1 VTLVVTDDQGA
12 PSTAAATLNVKPL
25 PADAYG
31 MAVVGDNPTFYWRL
45 NEANGSTAADESV
58 NGVNGVY
65 SGGITYQTP
74 STVTGPTGTGIT
86 TNGSDSQVTS
96 GQTFTNPTVYSEE
109 LWFNTTT
116 TTGGKLIG
124 FGDQPTG
131 FSGNYDRHVWMLNS
145 GQLEFGVWTGN
156 PNTITSPNSYN
167 DGKWHQVVA
176 TEGPSG
182 MVLYVDGQPVGTNG
196 NNQAQSYTGYWRV
209 GGDVTWGGSDSQYF
223 AGAIDEVA
231 VYPTALSAGQVAAH
245 YNAAPV
251 TAPANQSPTAVFS
264 QTCTNL
270 ACAFDGSTSHDS
282 DGTIASYLWDFSD
295 GATSTLAKPNH
306 TFAAAGDYQVSLTVT
321 DNGGATS
328 TVINTV
334 TVTVP
339 ANQSPTAVFSQTCT
353 NLACVFDGSTSTDPD
368 GTIAGYAW
376 DFGDTTTSGVAKPN
390 HTFAAAGDYQVRLTV
405 TDNDGAT
412 KTLIKTVTVTAPV
425 NKAPVAAFTP
435 TCTNLV
441 CSVDG
446 SASADPDGTIAGY
459 AWTFGDGGAATGVT
473 ASRPYTAAGDYT
485 ITLTVTDNGGAT
497 NAITHTVSPRPP
509 ANPSSTPYGT
519 DIFNRT
525 VASGWGSADTGGAWA
540 GSTTSLSVAAGA
552 GSVKMAAA
560 GSGPTVYLSSVST
573 ADTNT
578 AVTLTTDKAAT
589 GGGIFMATVGR
600 RVSASIDYRARV
612 RLLNNNTV
620 GVALLS
626 ENAGTE
632 TLLKGEQSLGGVTY
646 TPGMQLKVRLQVTGT
661 SPTTLRVK
669 VWPATATEPTAWLLS
684 TTDSA
689 PALQVAGT
697 VGLAAYLS
705 GTATNAPVIMK
716 ASAFSTGPTV
726 APPTAAFTW
735 NCTGQTC
742 SVDGSTS
749 TDPSGTI
756 SSYQWSWGDGVVTA
770 GVTSSHTFAD
780 PGTFR
785 ITLTV
790 TDPSGWT
797 SVTTRTVTV
806 PA

>member
-1 VTLVVTDDQGA
+1 
-12 PSTAAATLNVKPL
+12 
-25 PADAYG
+25 
-31 MAVVGDNPTFYWRL
+31 
-45 NEANGSTAADESV
+45 
-58 NGVNGVY
+58 
-65 SGGITYQTP
+65 
-74 STVTGPTGTGIT
+74 
-86 TNGSDSQVTS
+86 
-96 GQTFTNPTVYSEE
+96 
-109 LWFNTTT
+109 
-116 TTGGKLIG
+116 
-124 FGDQPTG
+124 
-131 FSGNYDRHVWMLNS
+131 
-145 GQLEFGVWTGN
+145 
-156 PNTITSPNSYN
+156 
-167 DGKWHQVVA
+167 
-176 TEGPSG
+176 
-182 MVLYVDGQPVGTNG
+182 
-196 NNQAQSYTGYWRV
+196 
-209 GGDVTWGGSDSQYF
+209 
-223 AGAIDEVA
+223 
-231 VYPTALSAGQVAAH
+231 
-245 YNAAPV
+245 
-251 TAPANQSPTAVFS
+251 
-264 QTCTNL
+264 
-270 ACAFDGSTSHDS
+270 
-282 DGTIASYLWDFSD
+282 
-295 GATSTLAKPNH
+295 
-306 TFAAAGDYQVSLTVT
+306 
-321 DNGGATS
+321 
-328 TVINTV
+328 
-334 TVTVP
+334 
-339 ANQSPTAVFSQTCT
+339 
-353 NLACVFDGSTSTDPD
+353 
-368 GTIAGYAW
+368 
-376 DFGDTTTSGVAKPN
+376 
-390 HTFAAAGDYQVRLTV
+390 
-405 TDNDGAT
+405 
-412 KTLIKTVTVTAPV
+412 
-425 NKAPVAAFTP
+425 
-435 TCTNLV
+435 
-441 CSVDG
+441 
-446 SASADPDGTIAGY
+446 
-459 AWTFGDGGAATGVT
+459 
-473 ASRPYTAAGDYT
+473 
-485 ITLTVTDNGGAT
+485 
-497 NAITHTVSPRPP
+497 
-509 ANPSSTPYGT
+509 
-519 DIFNRT
+519 
-525 VASGWGSADTGGAWA
+525 
-540 GSTTSLSVAAGA
+540 
-552 GSVKMAAA
+552 
-560 GSGPTVYLSSVST
+560 VYLSSVST